1 MFVGLFT
8 MLIPVLCGAGL
19 AWGLSRRPVEVLDQD
34 DRDLVCRLRRRAQ
47 VSLLVGTL
55 AGAVAAYAVAW
66 GVPDVLLSG
75 LGVGAAVAP
84 LVGASVL
91 LLCLCVAELTTPHV
105 RSAVRT
111 ASLGTRRLGDVLDA
125 RSRVAAMAGVGL
137 LTTLLAIGW
146 LMGDPDDLGRA
157 GRTLA
162 TQCGSFAQARGPW
175 PGSFY
180 GAPMLLAL
188 VVVVLTA
195 VATLVAITR
204 RARTSAAT
212 VAGDDAVRRAAGRR
226 VLLTTAAVTLFSS
239 VPVGLLMASALLAL
253 DCRPDWYPV
262 LGTALLAVCAL
273 AGLVGAACFGS
284 AVVGPRI
291 VVRHDRATRT
301 SR

>member
-8 MLIPVLCGAGL
+8 VLIPVLCGAGL

-47 VSLLVGTL
+47 VSLLVGL
-55 AGAVAAYAVAW
+55 VAGTAVAIGTTWALP
-66 GVPDVLLSG
+66 GP
-75 LGVGAAVAP
+75 GVGAAIAP

-105 RSAVRT
+105 RSSVRT

-125 RSRVAAMAGVGL
+125 RSRAAAAAGVGL
-137 LTTLLAIGW
+137 LATLLAIGW
-146 LMGDPDDLGRA
+146 LLGDPDGLGRA

-180 GAPMLLAL
+180 AVPMLLAL
-188 VVVVLTA
+188 VVVVVTA
-195 VATLVAITR
+195 VATLLAITR

-262 LGTALLAVCAL
+262 LGTVLLAVCAL

-291 VVRHDRATRT
+291 VVRQDTTTTA

>member
-1 MFVGLFT
+1 
-8 MLIPVLCGAGL
+8 
-19 AWGLSRRPVEVLDQD
+19 
-34 DRDLVCRLRRRAQ
+34 
-47 VSLLVGTL
+47 
-55 AGAVAAYAVAW
+55 
-66 GVPDVLLSG
+66 
-75 LGVGAAVAP
+75 
-84 LVGASVL
+84 
-91 LLCLCVAELTTPHV
+91 
-105 RSAVRT
+105 
-111 ASLGTRRLGDVLDA
+111 
-125 RSRVAAMAGVGL
+125 
-137 LTTLLAIGW
+137 
-146 LMGDPDDLGRA
+146 MGDPDDLGRA

-162 TQCGSFAQARGPW
+162 TQCGSLAQARGPW

-180 GAPMLLAL
+180 GGPMLLAL
-188 VVVVLTA
+188 VVVVVTA
-195 VATLVAITR
+195 VATLLAITR

-262 LGTALLAVCAL
+262 LGTVLLAVCAL